1 MDNQE
6 FDVLDELYFVKNFT
20 ELAESLD
27 MDNETVKKV
36 LQQLVKKH
44 WVKILDTNDNEV
56 QLQKTNFEEEIN
68 KYHFIATKAGLLAHN
83 GR

>member
-6 FDVLDELYFVKNFT
+6 FDVLDELYFVKNFA

-27 MDNETVKKV
+27 MDDPTIKNV

-44 WVKILDTNDNEV
+44 WVKILDAADNEV
-56 QLQKTNFEEEIN
+56 QLEDTNFKEEIN